1 MKHLLV
7 ALSAITLLLAA
18 YGGGADPVFQTTDF
32 VDHAPG
38 EVSDAPDEAPVDA
51 S

>member
-7 ALSAITLLLAA
+7 AVVMLLLTAC
-18 YGGGADPVFQTTDF
+18 GGGTDPVFQTTDF

-38 EVSDAPDEAPVDA
+38 ELNDAASAAPA
-51 S
+51 QE